1 MAKKHWIY
9 IKRGLS
15 EDPKHRAQM
24 GECIWLY
31 MHIIDRAD
39 WETGVAFDWKDR
51 EEAADMG
58 MPVDTLR
65 RQRQKLEEL
74 DYIRTQQKQHSQ
86 DVYIM
91 EWKNPRD
98 YGAETKNPRNEG
110 SHESLPSEIQG
121 LNQGSNQ
128 GLNQGSNQVQAQVQ
142 TPTSSSESKSKS
154 SSIGGGL
161 SEEEIQQANA
171 KVDAMIAN
179 SKKVKYQNRDKIP
192 EPYLD
197 FADLYNELTKQE
209 PTKRSIMDWFGTFE
223 DWKSEGLQPEH
234 IRAAWQYANRP
245 EGGFPVGRPGSLT
258 TTAVAMKSKML
269 AKPATTSEPERDPFE
284 AIKKL
289 AAQQGAQS

>member
-1 MAKKHWIY
+1 MSVLDLLDRPIAYHRVFAKLTGSVKAAVMLSQAVYWQKRAKQQDGWWYKTAEEWEEETGLTRHEQDSARKACEKYLKSDLRSVPATLHWKVDEDVLSADLLGEIGQTSLPKSGKQERGKAAN
-9 IKRGLS
+9 IKR
-15 EDPKHRAQM
+15 
-24 GECIWLY
+24 
-31 MHIIDRAD
+31 
-39 WETGVAFDWKDR
+39 
-51 EEAADMG
+51 
-58 MPVDTLR
+58 
-65 RQRQKLEEL
+65 
-74 DYIRTQQKQHSQ
+74 
-86 DVYIM
+86 
-91 EWKNPRD
+91 N
-98 YGAETKNPRNEG
+98 AETTTETT
-110 SHESLPSEIQG
+110 SE
-121 LNQGSNQ
+121 
-128 GLNQGSNQVQAQVQ
+128 
-142 TPTSSSESKSKS
+142 K
-154 SSIGGGL
+154 GGGL
-161 SEEEIQQANA
+161 SEKEIQQANA

-223 DWKSEGLQPEH
+223 DWKSEGLQSEH